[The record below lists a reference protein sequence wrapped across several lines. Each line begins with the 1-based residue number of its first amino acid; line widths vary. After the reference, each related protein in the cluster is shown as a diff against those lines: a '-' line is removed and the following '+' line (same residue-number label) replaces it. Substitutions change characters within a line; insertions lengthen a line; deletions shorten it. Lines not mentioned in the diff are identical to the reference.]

1 MLLTPKLLRSVSSQD
16 DKLAAKTEQKIVSMM
31 QLKLKV
37 RSLRVARL
45 VIHRTLTRAL
55 RSARLL
61 SQKARE
67 VSWSPIKSFMQMAF
81 MLWMSGSGVHIFSIM
96 ITYQA
101 LSSPVNSMLNVNKT
115 FKNFEDRK
123 MGGAEKGHLFVSKL
137 IFCAMNMV
145 AMSGGLYKMSTMGLL
160 PDKPSDWTSFLA
172 VPPNVQFAS
181 GSIN

>member
-1 MLLTPKLLRSVSSQD
+1 MSRHKWAFDLTEKSPSDPSYDMPSPPGCTEQAHGAD

-31 QLKLKV
+31 QLKLK
-37 RSLRVARL
+37 
-45 VIHRTLTRAL
+45 
-55 RSARLL
+55 
-61 SQKARE
+61 KARE

-123 MGGAEKGHLFVSKL
+123 MGGAEKGHLFISKL